1 VNHPNNEHHN
11 PVDIPN
17 EIVLRLLKLPPGYH
31 YLILYPNIE
40 TIRKIYGEYL
50 RAMIEENNAAVLFL
64 PFYDTTD
71 KVRQEL
77 LLKGIDVRKYERGNT
92 LTLIDFAK
100 IIDNPYLGIPAS
112 FGVKEFIDKIRIFH
126 KKKDLVVITDMSV
139 YNHFR
144 NIEDLLNY
152 ESLSRNGDGNGEWKQ
167 ICLYHKVDFDLMFT
181 PNQKQKIFDYHKD
194 KVALL

>member
-11 PVDIPN
+11 HVDIPN

-71 KVRQEL
+71 KVRQQL

-152 ESLSRNGDGNGEWKQ
+152 ESLSRNGDGNGKWKQ

-181 PNQKQKIFDYHKD
+181 PDQRQKIFDYHKD